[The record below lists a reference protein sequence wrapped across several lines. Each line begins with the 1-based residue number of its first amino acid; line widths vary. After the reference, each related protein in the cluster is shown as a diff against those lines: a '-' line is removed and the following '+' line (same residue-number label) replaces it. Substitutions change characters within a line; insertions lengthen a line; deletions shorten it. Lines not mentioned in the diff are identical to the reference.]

1 MIVGRWAAR
10 CVWRTAKQHGVV
22 GGKANGVVLQMIVVF
37 GATAVDDD
45 GVAKA
50 VDGRPTVDKHAVD
63 HSLAYIYRIG
73 GNDNRR
79 RTTGRQCYT
88 YYYYRWYHDSLLL
101 VTIVCCPSS
110 VARCLLSVPK
120 LTAHIEAW
128 AVFVGELS
136 VAVYSGVWI
145 LLSEGLYQCPKHVAL
160 L

>member
-1 MIVGRWAAR
+1 MIVGSWAAR
-10 CVWRTAKQHGVV
+10 CVWRTSKQHGVV

-88 YYYYRWYHDSLLL
+88 YYYYRWFHDSLLL
-101 VTIVCCPSS
+101 VTIGC
-110 VARCLLSVPK
+110 
-120 LTAHIEAW
+120 
-128 AVFVGELS
+128 
-136 VAVYSGVWI
+136 
-145 LLSEGLYQCPKHVAL
+145 
-160 L
+160 